1 MDKLFI
7 AKRIKEERKRCN
19 LRQDDVAKYMGWDSS
34 AHSIVVELEAGRREL
49 KAWELY
55 KLAQLFHIQIEDFF
69 KEGATVTPLILW
81 RNKPEDTAALKE
93 RQFIQRCEDYK
104 FLEDLLGEK
113 LPVKRDLPKHKLDI
127 KKTTFGWANEI
138 ADMVRNELNLGE
150 FPAATLPRILEENYG
165 VRFMALPLGKD
176 GSAASTVYDFGPAI
190 LLNSN
195 EVSWRQSFSVAHD
208 LFHLITWDEITFK
221 QIISSADLDKRNE
234 QLANAFAAGLLMPEG
249 SLRQQILRLCEDE
262 KLKFSS
268 LVALAREYRVST
280 SALLYRLEYLGFL
293 AKNVVEKTLKDKSFK
308 SLDKQSFSK
317 AHENEIQIGDRF
329 IRLAYLA
336 YQFSKISRSR
346 LARLLN
352 VSLVTL
358 RSHLNA
364 NGFSEIDNE
373 EISVSHS

>member
-7 AKRIKEERKRCN
+7 AKRIKEERERCN
-19 LRQDDVAKYMGWDSS
+19 LRQEDVAKYMGWDSS

-55 KLAQLFHIQIEDFF
+55 KLAQIFHMQVEDFF
-69 KEGATVTPLILW
+69 RESTALQPLILW
-81 RNKPEDTAALKE
+81 RNRPEDTAPLKE

-113 LPVKRDLPKHKLDI
+113 LPVKRYLPKHNLDI
-127 KKTTFGWANEI
+127 NTATSCWANEI
-138 ADMVRNELNLGE
+138 ADIVRNELNLGD

-165 VRFMALPLGKD
+165 VRFMTLPLGEA
-176 GSAASTVYDFGPAI
+176 GSAACTVYDFGPAI
-190 LLNSN
+190 LLNSD

-208 LFHLITWDEITFK
+208 LFHLITWDEEIFK
-221 QIISSADLDKRNE
+221 QLVNSPKLYKRNE

-249 SLRQQILRLCEDE
+249 SLRQQIRRLCEGE
-262 KLKFSS
+262 KLKYSF
-268 LVALAREYRVST
+268 LVTLAREYRVST

-293 AKNVVEKTLKDKSFK
+293 SKKVVEKTLKDEIFRSI
-308 SLDKQSFSK
+308 DKQSFPK
-317 AHENEIQIGDRF
+317 AYKSEIQNGDRF
-329 IRLAYLA
+329 LRLAYLA

-352 VSLVTL
+352 VSLASL
-358 RSHLNA
+358 ESHLNA
-364 NGFSEIDNE
+364 NGFSEVDNE
-373 EISVSHS
+373 EISLSHS